1 MNLVIVFLKL
11 MHVDCSL
18 ENIQSVHGASVKLKK
33 EHSQSEMFCGAN
45 SKWTRIQIHL
55 FWRDK

>member
-18 ENIQSVHGASVKLKK
+18 ENIQSVHGASVKPKI

-45 SKWTRIQIHL
+45 SKWTRI
-55 FWRDK
+55 